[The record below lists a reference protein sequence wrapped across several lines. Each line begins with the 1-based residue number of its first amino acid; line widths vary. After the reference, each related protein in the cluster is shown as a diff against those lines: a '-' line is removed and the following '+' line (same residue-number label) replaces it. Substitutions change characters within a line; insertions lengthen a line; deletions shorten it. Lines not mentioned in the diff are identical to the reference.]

1 LDICRSNTFNLRIVL
16 PNIEPII
23 GPMRRRRGT
32 PRWALVHPPK
42 PYRSSTR
49 GARKTCPWIK
59 KIWDQEIWDQENP
72 VAPLAAL
79 ALGGA
84 TRTDLVL
91 LKRVASK
98 RISCGA
104 LQVLVLMCVAIAKL
118 LRIFGRPAAG
128 RFRFACNR

>member
-1 LDICRSNTFNLRIVL
+1 
-16 PNIEPII
+16 
-23 GPMRRRRGT
+23 MRRRRGT

-59 KIWDQEIWDQENP
+59 KIWDQENPGSRKSGIKKNP

-91 LKRVASK
+91 LKRVGSK

-104 LQVLVLMCVAIAKL
+104 L
-118 LRIFGRPAAG
+118 
-128 RFRFACNR
+128 